1 MASVVGE
8 FVRNKYPN
16 RLIKL
21 KVMPYNKY
29 LNIQACENIIKITPD
44 AKYFSYRFG
53 LVLEIQD

>member
-29 LNIQACENIIKITPD
+29 LNIQACENIIKLLQMQNTFPIV
-44 AKYFSYRFG
+44 
-53 LVLEIQD
+53 LV